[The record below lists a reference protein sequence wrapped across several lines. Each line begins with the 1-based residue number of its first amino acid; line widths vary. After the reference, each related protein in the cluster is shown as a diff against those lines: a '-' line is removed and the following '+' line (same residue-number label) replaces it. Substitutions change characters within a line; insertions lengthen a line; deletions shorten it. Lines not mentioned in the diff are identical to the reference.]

1 MQGPLLSKA
10 PVVDSPA
17 GNGSG
22 SDEKIPLLAGS
33 ATLLLG
39 QLPPGL

>member
-17 GNGSG
+17 GNGS
-22 SDEKIPLLAGS
+22 DEKIPLLAGS
-33 ATLLLG
+33 ATLLARFS
-39 QLPPGL
+39 LPEA